1 MNGYHMYKN
10 KKENML
16 EVVKSDI
23 KNVTIKVHMQTIVC
37 FTKIFK
43 LSHELHNIH
52 INFDLHCEL
61 LFAII
66 YIDKFM
72 Y

>member
-23 KNVTIKVHMQTIVC
+23 KNVTIKVHM
-37 FTKIFK
+37 
-43 LSHELHNIH
+43 
-52 INFDLHCEL
+52 
-61 LFAII
+61 
-66 YIDKFM
+66 
-72 Y
+72 